1 MNIYDLK
8 SYYFDLPESL
18 IAQEPICPRDHSRLM
33 VVDRKSGQISEMI
46 FKDLRHLLKSG
57 DRLIFNNTKVIPAR
71 LLGHKETGARIEILL
86 SRAKEDENLWEVMAR
101 PAKKL
106 SHGTKITFSDSL
118 YAEVVDKIG
127 EGLLLLKFFP
137 KKTFREELQKVG
149 QLPLPHYIKRN
160 QPSDHKDYQT
170 VYAKREGAVA
180 APTAGL
186 HFTESLL
193 SDLKLAGVNLYELTL
208 HVGLGTFKPVQ
219 AEDIRS
225 HYMHREL
232 LEIQKTTADLLN
244 LPLDNSLE
252 IAVGTTSCRALET
265 AALGEKIRA
274 GQYETDLFIYPG
286 YQFKYVKALL
296 TNFHLPGS
304 SLLMLVSAFGG
315 YDLIREAYQK
325 AVKEKFRFFSYGDA
339 MLII

>member
-1 MNIYDLK
+1 MNIYDLN
-8 SYYFDLPESL
+8 SYHFELPESL
-18 IAQEPICPRDHSRLM
+18 IAQEPVYPRDHSRLM
-33 VVDRKSGQISEMI
+33 IVNRKSGQISEI
-46 FKDLRHLLKSG
+46 VFKDLKQLLSPG

-86 SRAKEDENLWEVMAR
+86 SRARGGEHLWEVMAR

-106 SHGTKITFSDSL
+106 SCGTKITFSDSL
-118 YAEVVDKIG
+118 YAKVVDKMAD
-127 EGLLLLKFFP
+127 GLLIVKFFP
-137 KKTFREELQKVG
+137 KKTFREELEEIG

-160 QPSDHKDYQT
+160 ELSDIKDYQT
-170 VYAKREGAVA
+170 VYAKNEGAVA

-186 HFTESLL
+186 HFTEQLINEL
-193 SDLKLAGVNLYELTL
+193 RLTGINLYELTL

-219 AEDIRS
+219 VEDIRT
-225 HYMHREL
+225 HHMHREF
-232 LEIQKTTADLLN
+232 LEVSEETADLLN
-244 LPLDNSLE
+244 RPLNHSLE
-252 IAVGTTSCRALET
+252 IAVGTTSCRALES
-265 AALGEKIRA
+265 AALDGKIQP

-315 YDLIREAYQK
+315 YNLIREAYQK
-325 AVKEKFRFFSYGDA
+325 AVKDQFRFFSYGDA